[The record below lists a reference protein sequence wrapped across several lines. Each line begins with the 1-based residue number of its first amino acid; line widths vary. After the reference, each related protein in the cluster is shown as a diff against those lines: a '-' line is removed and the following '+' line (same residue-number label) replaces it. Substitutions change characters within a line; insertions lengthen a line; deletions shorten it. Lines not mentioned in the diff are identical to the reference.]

1 MNAGDPQRI
10 MIIGPLPPP
19 MHGAAVITA
28 MVAEAIAVRNKVVL
42 LNIAP
47 SGMQRGLGYHWTR
60 VRRVMAA
67 VIRVAASGFGSKRG
81 AIYLSAAGGRG
92 LLYNVTLAV
101 CARLLNRPLYI
112 HHHSFAYI
120 DRRDWKMALLA
131 WVAGT
136 RACHLALCSTMELGL
151 RRNYRRATHV
161 RVLSNAAFYAPPAN
175 PISPRA
181 RGARLRLGFLSNL
194 HRDKGLDL
202 VLETALAAGDT
213 AAALVLAGDPMNH
226 DAETLIAAAR
236 TKLGPRLEYR
246 GAVRG
251 GEKAHF
257 FFDID
262 VFLFPS
268 RYVNEAEPTVIYE
281 AMSAGVPV
289 IAYGRGC
296 IPCQVPEGAGL
307 VIPPSSDF
315 VSAACAEIGRWARDP
330 AGLALASHK
339 AVEAMRV
346 AHEQARAG
354 LMELVAALE
363 RTR

>member
-1 MNAGDPQRI
+1 MNAGAPPRI

-19 MHGAAVITA
+19 LHGAAVITA
-28 MVAEAIAVRNKVVL
+28 MVAEAVAVRNKVIL

-47 SGMQRGLGYHWTR
+47 SGMQRGLAYHWTR

-67 VIRVAASGFGSKRG
+67 MVRVAASGFGAKRG

-101 CARLLNRPLYI
+101 GARLLNRPLYI

-181 RGARLRLGFLSNL
+181 SGSRLRLGFLSNL

-202 VLETALAAGDT
+202 VVDTALAAGDT
-213 AAALVLAGDPMNH
+213 AAALVLAGDPMNV
-226 DAETLIAAAR
+226 DAEALIAAAR
-236 TKLGPRLEYR
+236 AKLGPRFDYR

-251 GEKAHF
+251 GDKTRF
-257 FFDID
+257 FSDID

-268 RYVNEAEPTVIYE
+268 RYVNEAEPTVVYE

-307 VIPPSSDF
+307 VIPPGGDF
-315 VSAACAEIGRWARDP
+315 VSAACAQIERWTRDP
-330 AGLALASHK
+330 AAWTLASRK
-339 AVEAMRV
+339 AIEATRI

-363 RTR
+363 RPR